1 MLCLTYP
8 FDIADFIKF
17 LQYGNSACNPVIYG
31 FRNSDFQRA
40 FRKMLM
46 RLICKKVPLTRFRST
61 MGGTSRFTTKPSLMH
76 QDSSFGDS
84 SRSII
89 FTDQL
94 SKENPFDYRG
104 SYRKAI
110 SNGRKKP
117 IYNKRKLKNNLLKGK
132 SETSSINGY
141 ATELTFGTKPTLNQV
156 KDTQE
161 TTVSSL
167 SDDETLPSQSTEDGS
182 KPTKRRKSRL
192 RVKFNS
198 STRGGSI
205 VRPAKENQK
214 TSTKRVNKINHLS
227 PKLDDLDIE
236 VTNSVTTSR
245 IFALEDTRQEINET
259 HVNEG
264 FSET

>member
-1 MLCLTYP
+1 MRLATTIAVVIGLFIVCWAPFFGTNSFFALCTYLDKTRMLCLTYP

-94 SKENPFDYRG
+94 SKENPFE
-104 SYRKAI
+104 I
-110 SNGRKKP
+110 GRASC
-117 IYNKRKLKNNLLKGK
+117 R
-132 SETSSINGY
+132 E
-141 ATELTFGTKPTLNQV
+141 
-156 KDTQE
+156 
-161 TTVSSL
+161 
-167 SDDETLPSQSTEDGS
+167 
-182 KPTKRRKSRL
+182 
-192 RVKFNS
+192 RV
-198 STRGGSI
+198 
-205 VRPAKENQK
+205 
-214 TSTKRVNKINHLS
+214 
-227 PKLDDLDIE
+227 
-236 VTNSVTTSR
+236 
-245 IFALEDTRQEINET
+245 
-259 HVNEG
+259 
-264 FSET
+264 